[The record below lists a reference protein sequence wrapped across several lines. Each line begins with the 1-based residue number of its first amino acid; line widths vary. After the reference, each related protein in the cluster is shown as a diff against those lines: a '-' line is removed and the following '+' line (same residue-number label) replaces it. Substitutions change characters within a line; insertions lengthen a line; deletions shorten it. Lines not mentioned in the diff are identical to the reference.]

1 LTRINFSEA
10 YQILAHLKTVRL
22 FIESALRYG
31 LPAEYAGV
39 IIKVS
44 HPLGLD
50 RASLTIQPETK
61 TAVSTLKTLSSHY
74 SYLSA
79 ASQGPSSKKNKKS
92 GGTTANSED
101 VGGEWQSVMEA
112 EFYDFVLFE
121 IPKVDF

>member
-1 LTRINFSEA
+1 M
-10 YQILAHLKTVRL
+10 KTVRL

-44 HPLGLD
+44 LSIHSKLD
-50 RASLTIQPETK
+50 RSNDQPESK

-92 GGTTANSED
+92 GGTTAGSEE